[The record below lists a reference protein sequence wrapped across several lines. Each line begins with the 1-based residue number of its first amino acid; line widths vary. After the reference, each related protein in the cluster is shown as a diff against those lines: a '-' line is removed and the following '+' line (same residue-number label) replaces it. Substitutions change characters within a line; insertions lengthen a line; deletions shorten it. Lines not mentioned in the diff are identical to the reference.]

1 MKRSGKPSKSRPKTR
16 RREDTRL
23 KSKRQLLLALRL
35 PLPALLGLKALALEV
50 LIVGRW
56 AAVGVILLALLS
68 ERAKRLAQMAPS

>member
-1 MKRSGKPSKSRPKTR
+1 M
-16 RREDTRL
+16 